1 MPPKKKLGKE
11 LPIEGLAQAVR
22 AQVLETT
29 QAITQPQT
37 TAHPHIATTETGR
50 PEEPL
55 QQPTQLQVTEA
66 QEDQE
71 QE

>member
-11 LPIEGLAQAVR
+11 LSAEGSSQAVR

-37 TAHPHIATTETGR
+37 SVDPRIAIAKTGR
-50 PEEPL
+50 PEEP
-55 QQPTQLQVTEA
+55 P
-66 QEDQE
+66 
-71 QE
+71 